1 MLRMA
6 KQHSHIDKHS
16 HHQVKSNYMK
26 NIACKVA
33 ENVAFQLGVLEMKRF
48 FNNMPQVALDK
59 KSNFDFMER
68 EIGLGKFLPSTIINR
83 FLYSHVFVHRA
94 RFLLPAEYWEVH
106 I

>member
-1 MLRMA
+1 
-6 KQHSHIDKHS
+6 
-16 HHQVKSNYMK
+16 MK

-83 FLYSHVFVHRA
+83 FLYSLHVFGTPFILCCGKISNINKLMNTIRKGQ
-94 RFLLPAEYWEVH
+94 RMEILMISLEN
-106 I
+106 IS